1 MAGRLVPGIAHK
13 TDMDS
18 VYTAD
23 HPATAQILF
32 DCIAGSRAYG
42 TAQADSDED
51 IRGIFVLPAAAY
63 LDLVPPPNQIADARN
78 DVVYYS
84 LRRTIDLL
92 SAANP
97 SLLELLYMPAD
108 CVRRSSPEMEQL
120 LQQRTLFISR
130 RCADAHVG
138 YAFSQIRKARGQ
150 NKWINQPKSE
160 QPPRKEDY
168 CHVVTRERLVG
179 GAAPC
184 RPQSLA
190 ASGIDLTRH
199 HAARLEH
206 ARDIY
211 RLYDCGDAA
220 RGVFRGDAL
229 AAESIAADDKNAR
242 FAGLLLF
249 NEQGW
254 KQAMADHQNYWTW
267 RRERNEARWRQQE
280 SGELDFDAK
289 NLMHTIRLLLSGKS
303 ILERGEPLVRVSG
316 ESLQLLRDIR
326 TGRYRYEE
334 ILAIADDIV
343 ADCERLKTHSDLPEE
358 PDAAAAN
365 ALLFRLTEAWEDRCR

>member
-1 MAGRLVPGIAHK
+1 MAGRLVPAVVCR
-13 TDMDS
+13 TNMDS

-23 HPATAQILF
+23 HPAAAQILF
-32 DCIAGSRAYG
+32 DCVAGSRAYG

-78 DVVYYS
+78 NVVYYS

-120 LQQRTLFISR
+120 LSQRTLFISR

-160 QPPRKEDY
+160 QPPRKDDY
-168 CHVVTRERLVG
+168 CHVVTRERLAG

-190 ASGIDLTRH
+190 ASGIDLARH

-206 ARDIY
+206 ARDVY
-211 RLYDCGDAA
+211 RLYDYGDAA

-229 AAESIAADDKNAR
+229 AVESIAADDENMR

-254 KQAMADHQNYWTW
+254 KQALADHQNYWTW

-303 ILERGEPLVRVSG
+303 ILERGEPLVRVTG
-316 ESLQLLRDIR
+316 EPLQLLRDIR

-358 PDAAAAN
+358 TDAAAAN
-365 ALLFRLTEAWEDRCR
+365 ALLLRLTEAWEARCR

>member
-1 MAGRLVPGIAHK
+1 MAGRLVPGIARR

-18 VYTAD
+18 VYTED
-23 HPATAQILF
+23 HPAAAQILF
-32 DCIAGSRAYG
+32 DCVAGSRAYG

-78 DVVYYS
+78 NVVYYS

-92 SAANP
+92 GAANP

-138 YAFSQIRKARGQ
+138 YAFSQIKKARGQ

-168 CHVVTRERLVG
+168 CHVIPRERLVG

-184 RPQSLA
+184 RPQGLA
-190 ASGIDLTRH
+190 ASGLDLTRH

-206 ARDIY
+206 ARDLY
-211 RLYDCGDAA
+211 RLYDYGDAA

-229 AAESIAADDKNAR
+229 AVEAIASDEESTR

-254 KQAMADHQNYWTW
+254 KQAVADHQNYWTW

-280 SGELDFDAK
+280 AGELDFDAK

-316 ESLQLLRDIR
+316 DALQLLRDIR
-326 TGRYRYEE
+326 TGRYRYAE
-334 ILAIADDIV
+334 ILAIADGIV
-343 ADCERLKTHSDLPEE
+343 ADCEHLKACSDLPEE
-358 PDAAAAN
+358 TDAAAAN
-365 ALLFRLTEAWEDRCR
+365 ALLFRLTEAWEARCR